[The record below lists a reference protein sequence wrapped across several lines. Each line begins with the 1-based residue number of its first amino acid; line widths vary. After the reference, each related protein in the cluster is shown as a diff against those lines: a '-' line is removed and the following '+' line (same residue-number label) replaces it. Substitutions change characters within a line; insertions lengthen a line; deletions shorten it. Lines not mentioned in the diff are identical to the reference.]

1 MTAETEQEPIS
12 LKEKISYGLGDFAC
26 NLSYSPMASL
36 LPMYYTN
43 IAGIGTAAFASV
55 MMIGRI
61 LDAVF
66 SIIMGF
72 LVDRTESPQGKTRPW
87 ILRFCVP
94 LAVST
99 VLLFSVPSSFTGTR
113 VLIWLFV
120 FYNVAKT
127 ICYTAV
133 NIPYGSMLSYL
144 TGDPDERGRLNTI
157 RITSAYIAQFLLN
170 AFVLKAVRQFGGGD
184 LNNRTG
190 WTITFSLLAVISLV
204 FYLICWKNVHE
215 RIHPDS
221 KKEPVQFSK
230 ALRYLFTNRNW
241 LVISFTF
248 IMSGLN
254 IAVAQSSVTYFAQYN
269 LGNVDYYPW
278 LTNSVQVTQVL
289 CLLFLAGRLQ
299 KRLGKIRMF
308 RTGLPIVFIGA
319 LTAVL
324 CRHSAYGVIAGCI
337 IMGLGRSMESAVN
350 YSLVP
355 DALDQNGDPEGA
367 RYMGMGTATAF
378 FLMKIAASFGTL
390 LWSKI
395 LNTGGFDPA
404 LQVQSASGLNAVLVC
419 YLGIPMIT
427 SVLNLLVLS
436 LWKDAPAKA

>member
-190 WTITFSLLAVISLV
+190 
-204 FYLICWKNVHE
+204 
-215 RIHPDS
+215 
-221 KKEPVQFSK
+221 
-230 ALRYLFTNRNW
+230 
-241 LVISFTF
+241 
-248 IMSGLN
+248 
-254 IAVAQSSVTYFAQYN
+254 
-269 LGNVDYYPW
+269 
-278 LTNSVQVTQVL
+278 
-289 CLLFLAGRLQ
+289 
-299 KRLGKIRMF
+299 
-308 RTGLPIVFIGA
+308 
-319 LTAVL
+319 
-324 CRHSAYGVIAGCI
+324 
-337 IMGLGRSMESAVN
+337 
-350 YSLVP
+350 
-355 DALDQNGDPEGA
+355 
-367 RYMGMGTATAF
+367 
-378 FLMKIAASFGTL
+378 
-390 LWSKI
+390 
-395 LNTGGFDPA
+395 
-404 LQVQSASGLNAVLVC
+404 
-419 YLGIPMIT
+419 
-427 SVLNLLVLS
+427 
-436 LWKDAPAKA
+436 